1 MVQNPHHY
9 PWRHAPSLAS
19 RSLTG
24 AGQPGG
30 TPINARK
37 ASPTWPAAQAQVGR
51 APINAG
57 KASPVMAG
65 ASRAASSVTGLVSD
79 EAKHL
84 NGKSQPQLIGLNL
97 P

>member
-24 AGQPGG
+24 AGLPGG
-30 TPINARK
+30 
-37 ASPTWPAAQAQVGR
+37 

-65 ASRAASSVTGLVSD
+65 ASRAASSATGLVSD

-84 NGKSQPQLIGLNL
+84 NGKSRPQLIGLNL

>member
-1 MVQNPHHY
+1 MQNPHHY

-19 RSLTG
+19 RFLTG
-24 AGQPGG
+24 AGLPGG
-30 TPINARK
+30 
-37 ASPTWPAAQAQVGR
+37 

-65 ASRAASSVTGLVSD
+65 ASRAAISATGLVSD

-84 NGKSQPQLIGLNL
+84 NGKSRPQLIGCNL